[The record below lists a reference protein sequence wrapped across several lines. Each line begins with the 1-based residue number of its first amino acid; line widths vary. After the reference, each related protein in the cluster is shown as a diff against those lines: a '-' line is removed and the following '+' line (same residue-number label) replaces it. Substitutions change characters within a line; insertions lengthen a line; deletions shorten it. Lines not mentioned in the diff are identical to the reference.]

1 MREIILTKKIKS
13 GTIIRAIGLL
23 LFFVTV
29 FAKANAMRAAP
40 AFFTGHQLVFA
51 NGFWTTAIAWNA
63 VGLGRKTRI
72 FRETKIFL
80 RMKNTFQSDA

>member
-40 AFFTGHQLVFA
+40 HFFTGHQLVFA
-51 NGFWTTAIAWNA
+51 NDFR
-63 VGLGRKTRI
+63 LGKEGAD
-72 FRETKIFL
+72 FQGNKNFL
-80 RMKNTFQSDA
+80 KDEKYFSK